1 MRTLT
6 AWCRSL
12 RWVAALAALMVGLAG
27 CSGDALVDERN
38 IYYIRGMKLREQ
50 KNHEEAA
57 AAFETCLRLS
67 PQSAQAHLQLALLY
81 DEPLNDPLVAVYHY
95 RRFLEMRPD
104 DPNAE
109 VAKEWAAKTEQKLLQ
124 RLQQAAV
131 YAAISQGSGAAPL
144 PDSAGTSTR
153 ELALLAR
160 VQELTAANEELRR
173 RLDEPVIDPALLPP
187 APSAPV
193 AAAPTATPSTPVAAA
208 PAAVTPAVETA
219 PTVPSAPGASGMAS
233 PAVAAPAPQFGVATR
248 PPAGVTPPSPAG
260 AARMH
265 IVAQG
270 DTLSNLSRR
279 YYGAMSY
286 WPQLKQ
292 ANRDVLGDKEDL
304 KLGMRLRIPPLD
316 QLRTPAAPNARQGR

>member
-1 MRTLT
+1 MRTPT
-6 AWCRSL
+6 AWCRSVS
-12 RWVAALAALMVGLAG
+12 WVAALAAVVLGLAG

-131 YAAISQGSGAAPL
+131 YAAISQGGGAAPL
-144 PDSAGTSTR
+144 PESAGASTR

-160 VQELTAANEELRR
+160 VQELTAANEELRK
-173 RLDEPVIDPALLPP
+173 RLEEPVIDPTLLPP
-187 APSAPV
+187 ASSAPA
-193 AAAPTATPSTPVAAA
+193 AAAPTVIPSTPVAAA
-208 PAAVTPAVETA
+208 PAAVAPAVETPPA
-219 PTVPSAPGASGMAS
+219 TPAAPGASGMAS
-233 PAVAAPAPQFGVATR
+233 PAVAAPSPGLGVAAR
-248 PPAGVTPPSPAG
+248 PTGGTPPSPAG
-260 AARMH
+260 AARTH
-265 IVAQG
+265 VVAQG

-292 ANRDVLGDKEDL
+292 ANRDILGDKEDL

-316 QLRTPAAPNARQGR
+316 QLRAPAAPSVRQGR

>member
-1 MRTLT
+1 
-6 AWCRSL
+6 
-12 RWVAALAALMVGLAG
+12 MVGLAG

-95 RRFLEMRPD
+95 RHFLEMRPD
-104 DPNAE
+104 DPTAE

-131 YAAISQGSGAAPL
+131 YAAISQGSDAAPL
-144 PDSAGTSTR
+144 PDSAGTATR

-160 VQELTAANEELRR
+160 VQELTAANEELRT
-173 RLDEPVIDPALLPP
+173 RLEEPVIDSALLPP
-187 APSAPV
+187 ASSAP
-193 AAAPTATPSTPVAAA
+193 AATAPTATPSTPVATA
-208 PAAVTPAVETA
+208 PAAVTPAVDTA
-219 PTVPSAPGASGMAS
+219 PSAPAAPGASGMPS
-233 PAVAAPAPQFGVATR
+233 PALAAPAPGLGIATR
-248 PPAGVTPPSPAG
+248 PTAVTPPRPAA
-260 AARMH
+260 AARTH

-279 YYGAMSY
+279 YYGAISY

-316 QLRTPAAPNARQGR
+316 QLRAPAAPNARQGR